1 MDFSRDTIHFMR
13 IRGTMLLLSGA
24 LILGAVASLATQG
37 LNFGIDFTG
46 GTLVELKFT
55 DADANPQQVRD
66 VLLEEGFENFSAQ
79 DFGDSGDIL
88 IRLAPQPQDAEEDE
102 DEDADSSADRVGDTV
117 LRVFRDAGYQAELRR
132 IEFVGPQVGQEL
144 TRSGAWAMLYALG
157 GILLYVAL
165 RFQLRFSAGAIAAL
179 VHDVIITLGI
189 FSLTQL
195 NFDLSVLAA
204 ILAVIGYSLN
214 DTIVIYDRVRE
225 NFRLLHK
232 SSPLEVVDTSLTQT
246 LGRTI
251 VTSLT
256 TILVLLALLTVGGEL
271 IRPFALALLIGVI
284 VGTYSS
290 IYVANPIILLL
301 GISRKDLQTKE
312 KPGADSAGIVT

>member
-1 MDFSRDTIHFMR
+1 MSRDTIYFMR
-13 IRGTMLLLSGA
+13 LRAMMMLLSG
-24 LILGAVASLATQG
+24 ILVGGSIASLATQG

-46 GTLVELKFT
+46 GTLVELKFPNA
-55 DADANPQQVRD
+55 DADPQQVRD
-66 VLLEEGFENFSAQ
+66 VLLEESFENFSAQ
-79 DFGDSGDIL
+79 EFGDSGDIL
-88 IRLAPQPQDAEEDE
+88 IRLPVDSQGQEEGQ
-102 DEDADSSADRVGDTV
+102 AAARVGDTV
-117 LRVFRDAGYQAELRR
+117 LRIFRDAGYQVELRR

-157 GILLYVAL
+157 GILVYVAL

-179 VHDVIITLGI
+179 VHDVIITLGV
-189 FSLTQL
+189 FSLLQL

-271 IRPFALALLIGVI
+271 IRPFAVALLIGVI

-301 GISRKDLQTKE
+301 GISRRDLQTKE